1 MRKSEEAKGRVSE
14 EEQGAPRF
22 RSYQDLK
29 LWQAA
34 MEVAEA
40 CYRATNGF
48 PREELFVTV
57 SQIRRASISI
67 PANVAEGWGREGTRE
82 FIQYLRIAQGSIKE
96 LETLVLFSIRV
107 ELMGS
112 ETGEKLLENLA
123 EVSRMAR
130 ALISSL
136 QRKLKKDG

>member
-1 MRKSEEAKGRVSE
+1 
-14 EEQGAPRF
+14 
-22 RSYQDLK
+22 
-29 LWQAA
+29 

-40 CYRATNGF
+40 CYRATKGF

-57 SQIRRASISI
+57 SQIRRARISI

-82 FIQYLRIAQGSIKE
+82 FIQFLRIAQGSIKE
-96 LETLVLFSIRV
+96 LETLLLFSIRV
-107 ELMGS
+107 ELLGR

-136 QRKLKKDG
+136 QRKL